1 VDEVTDIT
9 VKVDAETGAATIEMR
24 GASVVEPRFRLRD
37 AASERFLTR
46 RGWSKTPSF
55 LPGEGVT
62 AADFTALA
70 LDPDL
75 ARRIN
80 PGMKL
85 VLEQPTSNI
94 FASLA
99 WPGEAAAD
107 EAQEQADEER
117 PAEAAEADDE
127 KSADDKATT
136 DKAADQNVGDPTGD
150 GSKADEPALAATDAA
165 GTDVETAADDA
176 AGVPYATS
184 NAPSDAQD
192 APSEPS
198 VPQPDSAD
206 SSTYDEAAARDIAA
220 DTADKT
226 AADAD
231 EPVSLEPAIRDE
243 IVAPDRTETPVLAR
257 DRNWGR
263 TAETATDD
271 EDDDDDDDDGWPW
284 GKLVAAAVAF
294 TLLGSILTYFWQNS
308 AYENELRTAMRAV
321 EAQRDE
327 IKTDLEKRLAEAES
341 RAGAESSAAV
351 TAAESS
357 VASLTEK
364 AESLTRDRDDARGAL
379 AEQQAKAKSLEERL
393 ATAQGEIDSLK
404 QAAEANA
411 TEQTAVFNDRIEA
424 LGKDLDGARKELEAA
439 RAQLAER
446 DRTIAKST
454 SELDKAK
461 DQIASLQQASEE
473 AKSARDEELQGRIQ
487 SLSEQLDKTVQDLA
501 TRDAALRDVQA
512 KLSVADV
519 QIEALK
525 KVAGKATSA
534 DLEKSTL
541 ADRVAELTAQADKAS
556 QQLAAKD
563 AELRKAKTSL
573 DAANALLSKN
583 AADVAQAKEQA
594 AVAQDAPTADAA
606 TEQLKQERDLY
617 AKELAAMT
625 ESLKALKAERDRLAA
640 AAPGADATAT
650 SANAVAESRAIWGAT
665 AIDQTGAIYSLQ
677 NQISEKAASE
687 NALALCKGK
696 SNGSCEPLRAYS
708 NTCFSLA
715 RIEGEGPQNDNFGF
729 SMDKDWKKAEA
740 GAIRQCEELGA
751 DCTVR
756 FTVCSPDGL
765 SKPAVDQ

>member
-1 VDEVTDIT
+1 MTEIT

-107 EAQEQADEER
+107 EAQEQADEES
-117 PAEAAEADDE
+117 PAGAAKADDE
-127 KSADDKATT
+127 KSAAEKTTT
-136 DKAADQNVGDPTGD
+136 DEPADQPAGDPIAGEP
-150 GSKADEPALAATDAA
+150 KADEPALAATDAA
-165 GTDVETAADDA
+165 KREVEAATDDA
-176 AGVPYATS
+176 PGVP
-184 NAPSDAQD
+184 NAVDAISETPAASQEPPSGPS
-192 APSEPS
+192 APEA
-198 VPQPDSAD
+198 DSAD

-220 DTADKT
+220 DKADLT
-226 AADAD
+226 AADPD
-231 EPVSLEPAIRDE
+231 GPVSLEPAIRDE
-243 IVAPDRTETPVLAR
+243 IVVPDRAEAPAVAR
-257 DRNWGR
+257 DRSWGR
-263 TAETATDD
+263 TAGTATDD
-271 EDDDDDDDDGWPW
+271 EDDDDDGWPW
-284 GKLVAAAVAF
+284 GKLMAAAVAF

-341 RAGAESSAAV
+341 RAGVESSAAV

-411 TEQTAVFNDRIEA
+411 TEQSAVFSDRIEA
-424 LGKDLDGARKELEAA
+424 LGKDLDAARTELDAARK
-439 RAQLAER
+439 QLAER
-446 DRTIAKST
+446 DRAMAESAG
-454 SELDKAK
+454 ELKKAR
-461 DQIASLQQASEE
+461 DETTALRQASEDDK
-473 AKSARDEELQGRIQ
+473 AARNEELEGRIQ
-487 SLSEQLDKTVQDLA
+487 SLSEQLDKTAQDLA

-583 AADVAQAKEQA
+583 AADVEQAREQA

-640 AAPGADATAT
+640 VAPGADATAA
-650 SANAVAESRAIWGAT
+650 SVNAVAESRAIWGAT

-715 RIEGEGPQNDNFGF
+715 RIDGEGPQNDNFGF

-765 SKPAVDQ
+765 SKPAADQ